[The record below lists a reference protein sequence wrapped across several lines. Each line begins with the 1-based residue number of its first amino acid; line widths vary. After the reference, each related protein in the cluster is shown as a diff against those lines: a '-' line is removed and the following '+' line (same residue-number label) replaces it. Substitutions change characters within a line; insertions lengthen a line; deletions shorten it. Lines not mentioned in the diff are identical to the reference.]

1 MTKVEDILANRR
13 KKNDHDL
20 ENRIISI
27 YKKIPE
33 IKEIDSEIKK
43 LNILR
48 ISDSIEGKDVNYISE
63 NIERLIQRKN
73 RLLDQNNIPA
83 DYLDKKYHC
92 ENCKDTGV
100 YEMKIC
106 NCRKQLILDELY
118 NQSEISE
125 RIKAENFDK
134 FNFELFRKNR
144 MSNEKLSPYDNMK
157 KLFNNARDYAES
169 FNTKSPNLYLYG
181 AVGTGK
187 TYMVNCIAKAIL
199 DRGFSVLYQSV
210 NELIDNLSTYQFS
223 YSNEKISL
231 KKKIDFIYNVD
242 LLIIDD
248 LGTEIISEMSKS
260 LLFEILNK
268 RIVKRKPMVISSN
281 IEPFDIADYYDARIY
296 SRVNG
301 NFLPMYFYGNDVRLS

>member
-1 MTKVEDILANRR
+1 MTKVEDVLANRR

-73 RLLDQNNIPA
+73 RLLEQNNIPT
-83 DYLDKKYHC
+83 DYLEKKYHC

-100 YEMKIC
+100 HEMKIC

-118 NQSEISE
+118 DQSEISE

-134 FNFELFRKNR
+134 FNFELFRKDR

-157 KLFNNARDYAES
+157 KLFNNAKDYAES

-187 TYMVNCIAKAIL
+187 TYMVNCMAKAIL

-281 IEPFDIADYYDARIY
+281 IEPFDIVDYYDARIY

>member
-1 MTKVEDILANRR
+1 MTKVEDVLANRR

-73 RLLDQNNIPA
+73 RLLEQNNIPT
-83 DYLDKKYHC
+83 DYLEKKYHC

-118 NQSEISE
+118 DQSEISE

-134 FNFELFRKNR
+134 FNFELFRKDR

-157 KLFNNARDYAES
+157 KLFNNAKDYAES

-187 TYMVNCIAKAIL
+187 TYMVNCMAKAIL